1 MMGNFI
7 TGDRI
12 QAEFRK
18 AKLEEAERQRLL
30 CSLVE
35 HSPTIGQKIA
45 GGVGKYLVHLGD
57 TLLDLSNST
66 PPTLHYS

>member
-1 MMGNFI
+1 MMGNLI
-7 TGDRI
+7 PNDRI

-18 AKLEEAERQRLL
+18 AKREEAERQRFL

-35 HSPTIGQKIA
+35 HRPTIGQKIA
-45 GGVGKYLVHLGD
+45 SGVGKYLVQLGG

-66 PPTLHYS
+66 PPPLHYS